1 MLKNYI
7 KIAFR
12 VMMRQKFFTA
22 VSIFGISFTIM
33 IFSITAGVTNLMFG
47 DVAPAVN
54 RSRTL
59 YFDGF
64 NFPKNNGY
72 ATTAF
77 YNDARKIAGIERL
90 SILRT
95 LHTVSFEK
103 DKKIVLNA
111 AFTDEEIW
119 NLYQFEF
126 VEGKPYTRKDVA
138 EAQSIAVI
146 TESVKKFYFGEGKAL
161 GKYLPTSP
169 RLKVT
174 GVIKDFVLIT
184 IRPRYNTEK
193 CNIYIPVTRRYAAG
207 DLKQDFRA
215 MILMQKDADAAAVKK
230 GLLDLIDKKYNPGRE
245 EIYMDARD
253 IYEVSDFQE
262 VGIFMGGFLFF
273 IMLIPAL
280 NLVGLNINRI
290 SERSS
295 EIGIRKAFGASSAV
309 LAGQFITENLI
320 ITFIGGVLGI
330 LMTLVSSGLAIQ
342 IIYYNDSIRPS
353 SNFLVNWT
361 VIGCALVA
369 SFFFGILSG
378 VMPAWRMSR
387 LHAVKALKGG
397 NL

>member
-1 MLKNYI
+1 MLKNYV

-33 IFSITAGVTNLMFG
+33 IFSITAGVADLMFG
-47 DVAPAVN
+47 DIAPAVN

-77 YNDARKIAGIERL
+77 YNDARKIADIERL
-90 SILRT
+90 SIFIHGQT
-95 LHTVSFEK
+95 GSFEK
-103 DKKIVLNA
+103 DKKIVLSA
-111 AFTDEEIW
+111 AFTDEEVW

-126 VEGKPYTRKDVA
+126 TEGKPFTRKDVA
-138 EAQSIAVI
+138 EAQSIAII
-146 TESVKKFYFGEGKAL
+146 TESVKKFYFGDGKAL

-174 GVIKDFVLIT
+174 GVIKDFVLIA
-184 IRPRYNTEK
+184 IRPRYSTEK
-193 CNIYIPVTRRYAAG
+193 CNIFIPVTRRIAAG
-207 DLKQDFRA
+207 DIKQDYQA
-215 MILMQKDADAAAVKK
+215 TILMQKDADVAAVKK

-253 IYEVSDFQE
+253 IYEVADLQE
-262 VGIFMGGFLFF
+262 VGIFMGGFIFF
-273 IMLIPAL
+273 IMLVPAL
-280 NLVGLNINRI
+280 NLVGLNVNRI

-330 LMTLVSSGLAIQ
+330 LMTLISSGLAIK
-342 IIYYNDSIRPS
+342 IIYYNESIRPS
-353 SNFLVNWT
+353 SDFLVNWT
-361 VIGCALVA
+361 VIGCALIA

-378 VMPAWRMSR
+378 VVPAWRMSR

>member
-33 IFSITAGVTNLMFG
+33 IFSITAGVADLMFG

-54 RSRTL
+54 RSRIL
-59 YFDGF
+59 YFYGF
-64 NFPKNNGY
+64 NFPKNNGA

-77 YNDARKIAGIERL
+77 YNDARKIEGIERL
-90 SILRT
+90 SIFIHGYT
-95 LHTVSFEK
+95 GSFEK

-126 VEGKPYTRKDVA
+126 TEGKPFTRKDVA

-146 TESVKKFYFGEGKAL
+146 TESVKKFYFGDGKAL

-174 GVIKDFVLIT
+174 GVIKDFVLIAT
-184 IRPRYNTEK
+184 RPRYSTEK
-193 CNIYIPVTRRYAAG
+193 CNIFIPVTRRVAAG
-207 DLKQDFRA
+207 DIKQDYRA

-253 IYEVSDFQE
+253 IYEAADLQE
-262 VGIFMGGFLFF
+262 VGIFMGGFIFF
-273 IMLIPAL
+273 IMLVPAL
-280 NLVGLNINRI
+280 NLVGLNVNRI

-320 ITFIGGVLGI
+320 ITFIGGIVGI
-330 LMTLVSSGLAIQ
+330 LMTLISSGLAIK

-353 SNFLVNWT
+353 SDFLVNWT
-361 VIGCALVA
+361 VIGCALIA

-378 VMPAWRMSR
+378 VVPAWRMSR